1 MIERHTIL
9 RLIQEAHNE
18 AFSSFRAAIDNPLQS
33 QETSLLL
40 AEQTWN
46 GWTWTGS
53 TEDSRRSGES
63 DRPEPIHERPDSI
76 DFSELDIGQRQQED
90 AGYSDSGYVSNAPGS
105 ASPPNYPIMERVRS
119 NDTMAS
125 NIRENSKPL
134 SPVFATNDSN
144 NLGPGAEKLQG
155 RHELAQADDVCDALF
170 FAGGFSP
177 LHAENVD
184 LFSFDSGPVWDFM
197 GDAG

>member
-18 AFSSFRAAIDNPLQS
+18 AFSSFRAAIDNPLRS
-33 QETSLLL
+33 HETSLLP
-40 AEQTWN
+40 AERTWN
-46 GWTWTGS
+46 EF
-53 TEDSRRSGES
+53 TEDSRRSGEF
-63 DRPEPIHERPDSI
+63 DQPEPIQERPDSI

-90 AGYSDSGYVSNAPGS
+90 AGYPDSGYVSNAPGS
-105 ASPPNYPIMERVRS
+105 ASAPNYPIVERVRINES
-119 NDTMAS
+119 VAS
-125 NIRENSKPL
+125 NIRENSKQL
-134 SPVFATNDSN
+134 SPVFVTNESYTRRSGEE
-144 NLGPGAEKLQG
+144 NLQSRNEP
-155 RHELAQADDVCDALF
+155 AQADDVGDPLI

-184 LFSFDSGPVWDFM
+184 SFSFGSGPVWDFM